1 MVAVSR
7 HPLVR
12 DRLSRL
18 RAAATPPREVRA
30 LVHDLALM
38 LLVEATTDL
47 ALAPEAIQTPLG
59 PAQGERLAESVAFVP
74 ILRAGLG
81 MAPAAQQLFPDA
93 TVWHLGLYRDEATLK
108 PVEYYNRI
116 ARLTPCDR
124 AYVLNPMLAT
134 GGSATTAI
142 RLLRAGGARRIGVV
156 SIIAAPEGIAAVE
169 AAFPEVAIQVAAVD
183 ERLNADGFIVPGLGD
198 AGDRLFGTH

>member
-7 HPLVR
+7 HPLAR
-12 DRLSRL
+12 ERLGRL

-38 LLVEATTDL
+38 LLLEATADL
-47 ALAPEAIQTPLG
+47 ALVPYALETPLG
-59 PAQGERLAESVAFVP
+59 PTQGERLAERVAFVP

-93 TVWHLGLYRDEATLK
+93 PVWHLGLYRDEETLK

-116 ARLTPCDR
+116 ARFGPCDR
-124 AYVLNPMLAT
+124 AYVLDPMLAT

-142 RLLRAGGARRIGVV
+142 ELLRAAGTRRIGVV
-156 SIIAAPEGIAAVE
+156 SIIAAPEGITAVE
-169 AAFPEVAIQVAAVD
+169 AAFPEVAIHVAAVD

-198 AGDRLFGTH
+198 AGDRLFGTS